1 MGRILLQY
9 ALPILLPSLVYLG
22 WLVYENRRIA
32 NGGEGKVRRWEEGP
46 WGWLVGGGLALGV
59 LVAIVTVV
67 LTGRGKEGTYVPPR
81 MEDGRVVPGHLEPA
95 RPKP

>member
-9 ALPILLPSLVYLG
+9 ALPILLPSLVYLA
-22 WLVYENRRIA
+22 WLFYENRRIA

-46 WGWLVGGGLALGV
+46 WAWLVAGGLALGV

-81 MEDGRVVPGHLEPA
+81 VEDGRVVPGHLEPA